1 LARREVR
8 RRINWAGTS
17 DLSGGAAPIFKAD
30 HGSPRGALR
39 AGMREAFGAPLLV
52 LCASYVGFGSLV
64 RESGLSL
71 PAGLLSTLS
80 TWALPG
86 QIIAVELS
94 AVGASI
100 VTIFIAVALTNARM
114 MPMTMT
120 LLPLVRMPGRKP
132 WRLYVAAHLIAVT
145 GWAVAMLRCPDMPPE
160 QRLSYFVGFAGVLLA
175 GSVTATAAGF
185 LLVGAVPPAV
195 SLGLVF
201 VNPIYFMLLFV
212 GDLRDRG
219 RVLALA
225 LGAVLAPVFHV
236 LAPSW
241 GLLITGIVGGGLA
254 FMLKRV
260 RRRHG

>member
-1 LARREVR
+1 M
-8 RRINWAGTS
+8 
-17 DLSGGAAPIFKAD
+17 SGGAAPIFKAD

-39 AGMREAFGAPLLV
+39 AGMREARGAPLLV

-71 PAGLLSTLS
+71 PAGLLSTLA

-86 QIIAVELS
+86 QIVSVELY
-94 AVGASI
+94 AAGASL

-114 MPMTMT
+114 MPMTLT
-120 LLPLVRMPGRKP
+120 LMPLVRVPGRRS
-132 WRLYVAAHLIAVT
+132 WRLYAAAHLISVT
-145 GWAVAMLRCPDMPPE
+145 GWAVAMLRCPEMPPG
-160 QRLSYFVGFAGVLLA
+160 QRLSFFVGFAGVLLC

-185 LLVGAVPPAV
+185 LISGAVPAAV

-201 VNPIYFMLLFV
+201 VNPIYFMLLFI

-225 LGAVLAPVFHV
+225 LGAALAPLMHAV
-236 LAPSW
+236 APTW
-241 GLLITGIVGGGLA
+241 GLLITGVVAGGLA
-254 FMLKRV
+254 FLLTRG
-260 RRRHG
+260 RRRV